1 MHQDPDSEQYF
12 IKGAGPSLFSVAQL
26 LHATPNWRPTS
37 ASLLAWYKRSRI
49 GGPIYGAGN
58 SSSEQI
64 IVVKFLLDQRL
75 STISQHQWAS
85 KLIGFDFTVEFK
97 PGRANI
103 VADSLSRRHAD
114 DPMACSALS
123 IPRFSVFDDIRHAVA
138 TDPSLES
145 IRQKAMEGVDDWSSV
160 DGLLLHK
167 GRVFVPDTSPLA
179 SSIVATIHD
188 NGHEGIQK
196 TLQRL
201 RADFFIPRDRLKVR
215 EHVLVCLV
223 CQQNKVA

>member
-1 MHQDPDSEQYF
+1 LD
-12 IKGAGPSLFSVAQL
+12 
-26 LHATPNWRPTS
+26 
-37 ASLLAWYKRSRI
+37 WYKRSSI

-97 PGRANI
+97 SGRANI

-123 IPRFSVFDDIRHAVA
+123 SPRFSVFDDIRHAVA

-160 DGLLLHK
+160 NGLLLHK

-179 SSIVATIHD
+179 SNIVATIHD
-188 NGHEGIQK
+188 NGHEGI
-196 TLQRL
+196 
-201 RADFFIPRDRLKVR
+201 
-215 EHVLVCLV
+215 
-223 CQQNKVA
+223 